1 MTLTAEQ
8 ERLKRAYIQA
18 RGYWTPWTEGLL
30 RLSPSFLDLYARYA
44 GHPAAHG
51 PLSARMCELVYVAL
65 DASSTHLFETGLR
78 LHMDL
83 ALRHGATPA
92 QVMDVLAMATAQ
104 GLGGTLTGIGIL
116 AEELTAAHRPLAA
129 PDTELTAEQAD
140 LRAAW
145 MRRFGEWPRHCDLLL
160 RMDAA
165 YFALMLELMAFS
177 APDGGLEEASRILI
191 RIALD
196 SCFTGLNP
204 AALRLN
210 IRRALSQ
217 GIAPDA
223 ILQVLQMTAHLGV
236 HACTI
241 GVPALM
247 ALAERADGESPRDG

>member
-8 ERLKRAYIQA
+8 ERLKQAYIQA

-30 RLSPSFLDLYARYA
+30 RLSPTFLDLYARYG

-51 PLSARMCELVYVAL
+51 PLAARMCELIYVAL

-78 LHMDL
+78 LHMEL

-92 QVMDVLAMATAQ
+92 EVMDVLAMATAQ

-116 AEELTAAHRPLAA
+116 AEELAAADPSPAA
-129 PDTELTAEQAD
+129 PEAALTAEQAD

-145 MRRFGEWPRHCDLLL
+145 LARFGEWPRHCDLLL

-165 YFALMLELMAFS
+165 YFALMLELMAY
-177 APDGGLEEASRILI
+177 APPGGGLAETERTLI

-196 SCFTGLNP
+196 GCFTGLNP
-204 AALRLN
+204 AALRLD
-210 IRRALSQ
+210 IRRALAQ
-217 GIAPDA
+217 GIAPPA

-247 ALAERADGESPRDG
+247 ALVDRAAGG

>member
-8 ERLKRAYIQA
+8 ERLKQAYIRA

-44 GHPAAHG
+44 GYPAAHG
-51 PLSARMCELVYVAL
+51 PLSARMCGLIYVAL
-65 DASSTHLFETGLR
+65 DASSTHLFEAGLR

-92 QVMDVLAMATAQ
+92 QLMDVLAMATAQ
-104 GLGGTLTGIGIL
+104 GLGGTLAGIDIL
-116 AEELTAAHRPLAA
+116 AEELAAADQLPVASDAR
-129 PDTELTAEQAD
+129 LTVEQAG

-145 MRRFGEWPRHCDLLL
+145 RARFGECPRHCELLL

-177 APDGGLEEASRILI
+177 APDGGLDEASRTLI

-196 SCFTGLNP
+196 GCFTGLNP
-204 AALRLN
+204 SALRLN

-217 GIAPDA
+217 GIAPEA

-236 HACTI
+236 HACTV

-247 ALAERADGESPRDG
+247 ALAERDDGGSSQDR